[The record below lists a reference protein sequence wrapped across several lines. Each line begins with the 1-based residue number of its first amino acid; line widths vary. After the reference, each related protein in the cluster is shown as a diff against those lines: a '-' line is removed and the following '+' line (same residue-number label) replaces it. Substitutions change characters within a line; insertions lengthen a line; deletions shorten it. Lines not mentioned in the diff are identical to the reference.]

1 MSPRHLSLT
10 GLILVCRSF
19 ANKPEDFLIDFP
31 ARTPSSASAV
41 PMATDDRLV
50 KMLNKT
56 RDGWQ
61 KFLVELQPV
70 LERISTFLESEEEED
85 DDTPPPPQSDDE
97 DDVEASLENFHYR
110 QEPEAAD
117 GASEGKLAK
126 EAVEAELEQARH
138 CALEDRL
145 APSDSPLRSPPLLQS
160 FAALDDD
167 ATIGIDEVLDSL
179 NGDGAEHTKEELESI
194 LKELE
199 TENKCMYRDSQ
210 IHKI

>member
-19 ANKPEDFLIDFP
+19 ADKPEDFLIDFP
-31 ARTPSSASAV
+31 AQTPSSPSAV

-56 RDGWQ
+56 REGWQ
-61 KFLVELQPV
+61 KFLVEVQPV
-70 LERISTFLESEEEED
+70 LERISTFLDSEEED
-85 DDTPPPPQSDDE
+85 DNEPPPPPPSDDDE
-97 DDVEASLENFHYR
+97 DVETSLGNYHYR
-110 QEPEAAD
+110 QEPEAAG
-117 GASEGKLAK
+117 GASEGKLTK

-138 CALEDRL
+138 CALEDCL

-160 FAALDDD
+160 FAALDDN
-167 ATIGIDEVLDSL
+167 AMIGIDEVLDSL

-194 LKELE
+194 LEELE
-199 TENKCMYRDSQ
+199 AENKCMYRNSQ